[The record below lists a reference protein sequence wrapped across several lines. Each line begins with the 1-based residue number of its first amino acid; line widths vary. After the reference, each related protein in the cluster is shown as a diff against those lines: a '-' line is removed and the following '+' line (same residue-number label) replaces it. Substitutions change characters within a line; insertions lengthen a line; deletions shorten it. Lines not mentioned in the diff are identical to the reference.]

1 MPDANGGT
9 ADEGEGARR
18 SRIGGNIRRTRLAR
32 AMSQSEAADA
42 ADISQSA
49 LSRYEQGKQ
58 EPTLGAACRLA
69 AAFGVSLQG
78 MLNGNEHPAA
88 GARKADGRR
97 FFALKLGRARF
108 ARGMTQR
115 ELAARTGISASSL
128 SYYEQSDRDIPLG
141 IALDLAASLDVP
153 LRELLDGREERPT
166 R

>member
-1 MPDANGGT
+1 MPDANGRT
-9 ADEGEGARR
+9 ADEGAGARR
-18 SRIGGNIRRTRLAR
+18 FRIGGNIRRTRLAR

-42 ADISQSA
+42 AGISQSA
-49 LSRYEQGKQ
+49 LSRYEQGKH

-78 MLNGNEHPAA
+78 MLNGNENPAG
-88 GARKADGRR
+88 GARTADGRR

-115 ELAARTGISASSL
+115 ELAARTGISRSAL
-128 SYYEQSDRDIPLG
+128 SYYEQSDRDLPLG
-141 IALDLAASLDVP
+141 IALDLAASLGVP
-153 LRELLDGREERPT
+153 LRALLDGQAGERS